1 MAHYRGGV
9 TKTIDAEFLS
19 LPFAIV
25 AEAAISAGKAAGAS
39 HVNVSIERAQALAA
53 TAEWSQ
59 PREWVGDIFQM
70 YFPPL
75 VIKDFNMSTVSPGN

>member
-9 TKTIDAEFLS
+9 SKSIDAEFLS
-19 LPFAIV
+19 LLLAIV
-25 AEAAISAGKAAGAS
+25 AEAAMTGGNAAGAS
-39 HVNVSIERAQALAA
+39 HVDVSIERAQALAA

-59 PREWVGDIFQM
+59 PREWAGDIFQM

-75 VIKDFNMSTVSPGN
+75 VIKDFNMSTVSPAN